1 MKQNK
6 SVIIIA
12 ITGGSG
18 SGKTTAARKLY
29 ELFGQEKCQILSQ
42 DSYYFDHSKKF
53 TGDGSVNFDHPNSID
68 FNLMAKHLK
77 LLANNTPIDMPEYD
91 FVTHTRKKETIK
103 IQPTPFIIVDGILIL
118 SQQILRPLFDF
129 SIFIDIPEELRF
141 HRRLKRDVEERGR
154 SPEGVKLQYFSFV
167 KPMHEE
173 FVQPSKEYAS
183 YIAFDNDTVNN
194 DLLPEIAQNYL
205 EKRNS

>member
-1 MKQNK
+1 MKHNK

-29 ELFGQEKCQILSQ
+29 ELLGQDKCQILSQ

-68 FNLMAKHLK
+68 FQLMAEHLGQ
-77 LLANNTPIDMPEYD
+77 LARQQAIEMPIYD
-91 FVTHTRKKETIK
+91 FITHTRKQETIHV
-103 IQPTPFIIVDGILIL
+103 QPTPFIIVDGILIL
-118 SQQILRPLFDF
+118 SQEVLRPLFHF
-129 SIFIDIPEELRF
+129 SIFIDIPENIRF
-141 HRRLKRDVEERGR
+141 QRRIKRDVEERGR
-154 SPEGVKLQYFSFV
+154 SPEGVKVQYFSFV

-173 FVQPSKEYAS
+173 FVQPSKEFAS
-183 YIAFDNDTVNN
+183 YIAYDNDTVNN
-194 DLLPEIAQNYL
+194 HLLPEIAEKYL
-205 EKRNS
+205 SNR